1 MYALSFGPLNKN
13 DLARALKQVGMT
25 MPDGSAVTI
34 QKAAE
39 CIQRLRKKGHLT
51 ARDYEPPVCPPEVRT
66 AQIEAA
72 RAKGW
77 LSRFAKALQ
86 QAVPGQVNPNAW
98 EYKWSGRRFVSL
110 SHACR
115 DVFLALENDDQDELK
130 RLAGLCSKDMATR
143 SLTDVLLLICI
154 DPFQPA
160 LIERL
165 PAQYWGTVLT
175 AATFLHT
182 CSLMLDHPVFAYVR
196 ARILAD
202 RHCLD
207 KSLLERCVTLLAER
221 DLLAGDFAG
230 AQAFLGTF
238 ADLDTSLV
246 RGMMELLQGR
256 VPEAR
261 QAFDQAL
268 RKVGKGKTAQMDH
281 ADTFP
286 GVLHALLLVQSEEPQ
301 DRQQAR
307 TWADR
312 FAANR
317 GDVSTYREAYRLLG
331 ALLAWHE
338 GREIEG
344 PDIVWHP
351 SYYHRESPLIAPEHL
366 SDAVAVLVLCL
377 AGQGREGPE
386 ADGGPGGGR
395 AAARVRAARRPVAR
409 DADGTP
415 DEQTRPRPAAL

>member
-1 MYALSFGPLNKN
+1 MDIATSRFHEGKPELGAVRGSSRLFDAGLPSGLDEAALLLYALSFGPLNKN

-39 CIQRLRKKGHLT
+39 CIQHLKKKGRLV
-51 ARDYEPPVCPPEVRT
+51 ARDYEPLACPPEVRV

-77 LSRFAKALQ
+77 LFRFGKAVQ
-86 QAVPGQVNPNAW
+86 QAVPGQMNPNAW

-115 DVFLALENDDQDELK
+115 DVFLALENDEQDELK
-130 RLAGLCSKDMATR
+130 RMAGLCSKDIATR

-154 DPFQPA
+154 DPFQPG

-165 PAQYWGTVLT
+165 PAQYWGTVVT

-207 KSLLERCVTLLAER
+207 RSLLERCVTLLAER
-221 DLLAGDFAG
+221 DILAGDFAG
-230 AQAFLGTF
+230 AQTFLGAF

-261 QAFDQAL
+261 QAFEQAL
-268 RKVGKGKTAQMDH
+268 RKVGKGKAAQMDH

-286 GVLHALLLVQSEEPQ
+286 GILHALLLTQSEEPQ

-307 TWADR
+307 AWVDR

-317 GDVSTYREAYRLLG
+317 GSASTYHEAYRLLG
-331 ALLAWHE
+331 ALLAWH
-338 GREIEG
+338 
-344 PDIVWHP
+344 
-351 SYYHRESPLIAPEHL
+351 
-366 SDAVAVLVLCL
+366 
-377 AGQGREGPE
+377 
-386 ADGGPGGGR
+386 
-395 AAARVRAARRPVAR
+395 
-409 DADGTP
+409 
-415 DEQTRPRPAAL
+415 